1 MNTGTLNSLSKNCK
15 TERNGLQ
22 VSTTEPGRKARNLD
36 KPPRT
41 QASVVGFLKF
51 SRFLVALGVLNMI
64 NRYSRPE
71 MAAIWSEENKYR
83 AWLEVEI
90 LADEA
95 WAELGDIPKEDVA
108 KIRANASFDIDRIL
122 EIEEETRH
130 DVVAFTRAVSES
142 LGEERKWVH
151 YGLTSTDVVDTA
163 YGYLYK
169 QANDIIR
176 RDLENFTN
184 IIADKARE
192 HKYTIMMGRTH
203 GVHAEPTT
211 FGLKLATWYSEMKR
225 NMERFDA
232 AAKGVEAG
240 KISGAVGN
248 FANIPPFV
256 EEYVCGKL
264 GIRPQEISTQVLP
277 RDLHAEYFSAL
288 ALIATSIERMAT
300 EIRGLQK
307 SEQREVEEYFA
318 KGQKGSSAM
327 PHKRNPIG
335 SENMTGLARVVRGH
349 LVTAFEN
356 VALWHERDISH
367 SSAERIITPDT
378 TILINYMLNRFG
390 NIVKNL
396 TVFPE
401 NMKRNMESTFG
412 LIYSQRVMLSLIE
425 KGMTREEAYDLVQ
438 PKTAHSW
445 DNQVDFKPLLEAD
458 EAVTSRLTQDEI
470 DELFNPVYYTK
481 RVDEVF
487 DRIGLGD

>member
-1 MNTGTLNSLSKNCK
+1 M
-15 TERNGLQ
+15 
-22 VSTTEPGRKARNLD
+22 V
-36 KPPRT
+36 
-41 QASVVGFLKF
+41 
-51 SRFLVALGVLNMI
+51 I

-95 WAELGDIPKEDVA
+95 WAELGEIPAEDVR
-108 KIRANASFDIDRIL
+108 KIRENASFDVERIL
-122 EIEEETRH
+122 EIEKETRH
-130 DVVAFTRAVSES
+130 DVVAFTRAVSET

-176 RDLENFTN
+176 RDLANFLE

-192 HKYTIMMGRTH
+192 HKYTVCMGRTH

-225 NMERFDA
+225 NIERFEH

-240 KISGAVGN
+240 KISGAVGT

-256 EEYVCGKL
+256 EEYVCEKL

-277 RDLHAEYFSAL
+277 RDLHAEYFSTL

-307 SEQREVEEYFA
+307 SEQREVEEFFA

-335 SENMTGLARVVRGH
+335 SENMTGLARVIRGH
-349 LVTAFEN
+349 VVTAMED
-356 VALWHERDISH
+356 VVLWHERDISH
-367 SSAERIITPDT
+367 SSAERIIAPDT
-378 TILINYMLNRFG
+378 TELINYMLNRFG

-401 NMKRNMESTFG
+401 NMKRNMDATFG
-412 LIYSQRVMLSLIE
+412 LIYSQHVMLMLIE

-438 PKTAHSW
+438 PLTAKSW
-445 DNQVDFKPLLEAD
+445 DEQLMFRPLVENNEKIREKLAEED
-458 EAVTSRLTQDEI
+458 I
-470 DELFNPVYYTK
+470 DAAFDYNYHLS
-481 RVDEVF
+481 RVDVIFE
-487 DRIGLGD
+487 RLGL